1 MGEFDPTARVTKS
14 DLIDR
19 IAKKGA
25 EEAKN
30 ALKKV
35 EFDPLKRVTKDDLW
49 GIPGTSKVPNP
60 EKELKKVIDK
70 GIEKG
75 TKEFQHEVN
84 DITKKGLSATKKLLK
99 DAAKEIEDGLTDA
112 FTAVAGV
119 GVKPTINS
127 LIDMAQSKVIKGPV
141 RLHLWWVWINVD
153 VNDKVDVLQRVAN
166 HLPTSKKGI
175 IKLIHELTDDDEV
188 TLAPRL
194 PFVGELF
201 RVTMAIGDLEKTLD
215 KVLHKLGL

>member
-1 MGEFDPTARVTKS
+1 MKEFDPTERVTKS
-14 DLIDR
+14 DLF
-19 IAKKGA
+19 
-25 EEAKN
+25 N
-30 ALKKV
+30 
-35 EFDPLKRVTKDDLW
+35 
-49 GIPGTSKVPNP
+49 IPGTGKVPDP
-60 EKELKKVIDK
+60 AKELRKIIDK

-84 DITKKGLSATKKLLK
+84 DITKKGTAFAKKTLK
-99 DAAKEIEDGLTDA
+99 DIAKELEDGLTDA
-112 FTAVAGV
+112 FSAVAGV

-141 RLHLWWVWINVD
+141 RLHLWWVWVNVD
-153 VNDKVDVLQRVAN
+153 VNEKVDVLQRVAN
-166 HLPTSKKGI
+166 HLPTSKKGVI
-175 IKLIHELTDDDEV
+175 RLIHELTDDDEV

-201 RVTMAIGDLEKTLD
+201 RVTMAVGDLEKTLD